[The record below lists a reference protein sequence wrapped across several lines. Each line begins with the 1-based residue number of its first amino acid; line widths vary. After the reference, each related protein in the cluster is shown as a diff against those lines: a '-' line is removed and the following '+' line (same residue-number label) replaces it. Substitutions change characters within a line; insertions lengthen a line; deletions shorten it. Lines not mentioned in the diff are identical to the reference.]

1 MDKINESTS
10 CTHPS
15 LLSESHLHE
24 NVLSDLIMW
33 SAYVSNRSASFL
45 APSINLAS
53 HSHELVADHVA
64 RLFFGL
70 A

>member
-15 LLSESHLHE
+15 LLSESHLHKD
-24 NVLSDLIMW
+24 VLSDLIMW

-45 APSINLAS
+45 APSIIVAC
-53 HSHELVADHVA
+53 HSREFVAAHVA
-64 RLFFGL
+64 RLFLG
-70 A
+70 